1 MNLGKF
7 LWGLVVL
14 AFGIIF
20 LLINFGYLEWNVLVD
35 IWRLW
40 PLILIIAGLSIMSRT
55 LPNAVN
61 IFLGVFLILLVGLV
75 IYNLVA
81 NPSPSARR
89 LGSATPDNR
98 GTSYTISEE
107 AGGGA
112 TAAQIQLSTGAAKV
126 EVAGG
131 GGKLLEGTVVS
142 SFLTPSVEHSRF
154 NGNEK
159 INVAANAA
167 WIKSLRAG
175 RNDWNLILGKDLP
188 TSLELNCG
196 AIDAALD
203 LREVKLTK
211 LTIKGGASSIDLNLG
226 DKIEKLEATIE
237 LGASDLKINVPKGV
251 GVKIKAES
259 GLSSNNFASQDLT
272 RSDDTFES
280 ADYEASAK
288 KIEIDLKTGASSV
301 ELERS

>member
-7 LWGLVVL
+7 LWGLLLL
-14 AFGIIF
+14 AFGVVF
-20 LLINFGYLEWNVLVD
+20 LLVNFGYLDWNILVD
-35 IWRLW
+35 IWRFW
-40 PLILIIAGLSIMSRT
+40 PLVLVIAGLSIMSRG

-75 IYNLVA
+75 IFNLVT
-81 NPSPSARR
+81 NPPQKNRWPETS
-89 LGSATPDNR
+89 DNR
-98 GTSYTISEE
+98 GSTYTISEE
-107 AGGGA
+107 VGSGA

-126 EVAGG
+126 RVAGG
-131 GGKLLEGTVVS
+131 GNKLLEGTVIS
-142 SFLTPSVEHSRF
+142 SFLTPSIEHTRLD
-154 NGNEK
+154 GNER
-159 INVAANAA
+159 INIAANAT

-175 RNDWNLILGKDLP
+175 RNDWNLTLGRDLP
-188 TSLELNCG
+188 TKLELNCG
-196 AIDAALD
+196 ATDAGLD

-226 DKIEKLEATIE
+226 DKVDKLETTVE
-237 LGASDLKINVPKGV
+237 LGASDLKIKVPKGV

-259 GLSSNNFASQDLT
+259 GLSSNNFLSQDLT
-272 RSDDTFES
+272 RSDDTFAS

-301 ELERS
+301 ELRRS